1 MLTFAFLCLFFVLLA
16 IAGYFAY
23 RYARQE
29 LRTTLKSHLRRA
41 VQKDVARLKVI
52 GALQNELAQ
61 VNTTMKQI
69 LALPANK
76 NVVPILAPNVKE
88 NMEDRAIRENPKV
101 VAVDGVQKVIN
112 G

>member
-1 MLTFAFLCLFFVLLA
+1 MLTFAFVALSFILFA
-16 IAGYFAY
+16 AGGFFAY

-29 LRTTLKSHLRRA
+29 LKTALKSHIRRG
-41 VQKDVARLKVI
+41 VQKDRSRANRI
-52 GALQNELAQ
+52 IELQNELVQ
-61 VNTTMKQI
+61 VNATMRQI

-76 NVVPILAPNVKE
+76 NVVPIQTYNVKE
-88 NMEDRAIRENPKV
+88 NMEARAIRENPQV